1 MGHSTRVLVVDDEPG
16 VRMTV
21 AANLDLA
28 GLDVVTASTGRE
40 AIAAASTQGPFD
52 LVLTDL
58 RMPQM
63 SGAELIR
70 RLRQVQPGIPM
81 ILMTAYARE
90 DLVSELY
97 GAGLFTVLSKPF
109 DVDDVVNIVVRAT
122 KRPFV
127 LVVEETHS
135 SRAELVAALTA
146 AGLRT
151 LTAQS
156 AGEALLVIEINRVD
170 VCIVEAAL
178 GGATLIP
185 DLLARNPEMRVIA
198 ISGRGARE
206 QLSTASK
213 NGAFGCMERPIE
225 APELV
230 RMIARARGVPLA

>member
-1 MGHSTRVLVVDDEPG
+1 MAHSTRVLVVDDEPG

-40 AIAAASTQGPFD
+40 AISAAASQGPFD

-70 RLRQVQPGIPM
+70 RLRTVQPGIPM

-90 DLVSELY
+90 DLVSELF
-97 GAGLFTVLSKPF
+97 ADGLFTVLSKPF
-109 DVDDVVNIVVRAT
+109 DVEDVVNVVVRAT

-127 LVVEETHS
+127 LVVEEPQPTG
-135 SRAELVAALTA
+135 AELVAALGA
-146 AGLRT
+146 SGLRT
-151 LTAQS
+151 LTAKS
-156 AGEALLVIEINRVD
+156 PGEALLVIETHRVD
-170 VCIVEAAL
+170 VCVVEAGLA
-178 GGATLIP
+178 GATLIP
-185 DLLARNPEMRVIA
+185 NLLSKNPDLRIIA
-198 ISGRGARE
+198 ISGSGSRE
-206 QLSTASK
+206 LLSHASTS
-213 NGAFGCMERPIE
+213 GAFGCLEKPIE
-225 APELV
+225 PPELV